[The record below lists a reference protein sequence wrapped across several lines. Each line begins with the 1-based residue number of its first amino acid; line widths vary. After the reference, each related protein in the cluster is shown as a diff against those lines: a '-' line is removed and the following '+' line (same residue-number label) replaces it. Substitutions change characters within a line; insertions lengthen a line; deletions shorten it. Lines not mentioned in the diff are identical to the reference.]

1 MNKIGFQNF
10 RRFQDFPPMECG
22 PITFLVGRNNSGKST
37 LVKAFMLVNNYLA
50 SGNILNFPI
59 GENIL
64 EEVNIVT
71 YGRAL
76 HQPSGEDFIRFFS
89 SYDEFEIE
97 ITISGNESDTMVFVR
112 QLLIRDTKNHIEYD
126 YNWKTLRVKKNVIS
140 GHSKKDSGELLNKVE
155 QEIKKQESMLA
166 EMASKKSSRDYL
178 ELTDSLNQLREKRNI
193 LAHEIAGKV
202 AQLFKGEYSIDI
214 EIDFADTF
222 DDLLDFFISTAVNTY
237 KRGFDEVSN
246 NAEAPENFESYRAF
260 YEDQPIFEASIE
272 RFIEVTSNIKFV
284 YLSANSS
291 KQSALLS
298 IRDKKNELAQSIHQH
313 YTGLNDQTGFIKKW
327 MQEFE
332 VGEDYEIKLHAG
344 EAYEVKIRT
353 DNEWI
358 QLADLGL
365 GSIQA
370 IQLIFRV
377 ANILDNDIYEN
388 ASDGKKQL
396 KTIFIEEPELNLHPA
411 LQSKLA
417 DLFFEAFDKH
427 QIRFI
432 IETHSEYVLRRSQ
445 VIVAENDLQVAP
457 NENPFCVFYFPKEKG
472 QLPYRMNYDSNGIFD
487 KNFGEG
493 FFDAA
498 SISTLELLK
507 LKRQKLA

>member
-10 RRFQDFPPMECG
+10 RRFQNFTPLECG
-22 PITFLVGRNNSGKST
+22 PITFLVGRNNAGKST
-37 LVKAFMLVNNYLA
+37 LVKAFMLVNNYLT
-50 SGNILNFPI
+50 SGDILAFSI
-59 GENIL
+59 GENVL

-76 HQPSGEDFIRFFS
+76 HQPQKEDFIRFFS
-89 SYDEFEIE
+89 SYNEFEIE
-97 ITISGNESDTMVFVR
+97 ITITGNNNDTKVFVR
-112 QLLIRDTKNHIEYD
+112 QLIVRDTKNKIEFN
-126 YNWKTLRVKKNVIS
+126 YNWETLSVKKKIVTRQLTQDS
-140 GHSKKDSGELLNKVE
+140 LDLSKKIENEIESHEL
-155 QEIKKQESMLA
+155 MLA
-166 EMASKKSSRDYL
+166 EIRDKKSSREYL
-178 ELTDSLNQLREKRNI
+178 ELTDVLNQLRSKQNDLKSNI
-193 LAHEIAGKV
+193 VGLVTQK
-202 AQLFKGEYSIDI
+202 LMGEYSIDV
-214 EIDFADTF
+214 EIDYADTF
-222 DDLLDFFISTAVNTY
+222 KSLFDNFTTYALTNY
-237 KRGFDEVSN
+237 KRGFDA
-246 NAEAPENFESYRAF
+246 AERGEEAIENFESFRAF
-260 YEDQPIFEASIE
+260 YEELPIFESSIE
-272 RFIEVTSNIKFV
+272 NFLEVISNIKFV

-313 YTGLNDQTGFIKKW
+313 YTGLLDQAGFIKKW
-327 MQEFE
+327 MKEFE
-332 VGEDYEIKLHAG
+332 VGEDFEIVPHAG
-344 EAYEVKIRT
+344 EAYEVKIKT

-370 IQLIFRV
+370 MQLIFRV
-377 ANILDNDIYEN
+377 ANILDGDIYEN
-388 ASDGKKQL
+388 ASEGKKQL
-396 KTIFIEEPELNLHPA
+396 KTVFIEEPELNLHPA

-427 QIRFI
+427 QVRFI

-445 VIVAENDLQVAP
+445 VIVAENELEISP
-457 NENPFCVFYFPKEKG
+457 NENPFCVYYFPKEAK
-472 QLPYRMNYDSNGIFD
+472 QLPYQMKYQADGVFD

-498 SISTLELLK
+498 SLSTLELLR